1 MQKTDNQSSELI
13 SLTGQGVSA
22 YVANNPVQTTGLP
35 DLIRNV
41 HAALNGLAHETA
53 QAVPEASHETPTA
66 TQIRKSVTPDGIVSF
81 IDGKTYKTMKRH
93 LTGHGFDPHSYRAHF
108 GLPADYPMVAE
119 RYAAQ
124 RSELAKAIGLG
135 RVGARSEDEQSQVV
149 KRKKA
154 A

>member
-1 MQKTDNQSSELI
+1 MQQTEPKLTDLI
-13 SLTGQGVSA
+13 DLTGRVVSA
-22 YVANNPVQTTGLP
+22 YVAKNPVQTAGLP

-41 HAALNGLAHETA
+41 YAALNRLTHDAI
-53 QAVPEASHETPTA
+53 QSVPEDNRTKPTA
-66 TQIRKSVTPDGIVSF
+66 AQIRKSVTPEGIVSF